1 MPHPPVPSS
10 LIWACP
16 DLEAGVG
23 SQEGLGI
30 PVGLHMVGV
39 GQSFQDNYGMQGQ
52 GATGPF
58 RLGSTPAPGWWLV
71 EGRLGWI
78 LQMEMG
84 LKLQVEA
91 RGPGKGEEG
100 FIDKE

>member
-1 MPHPPVPSS
+1 MGCRAREPQGLSGQ
-10 LIWACP
+10 
-16 DLEAGVG
+16 AGLQPQAG
-23 SQEGLGI
+23 GK
-30 PVGLHMVGV
+30 
-39 GQSFQDNYGMQGQ
+39 
-52 GATGPF
+52 A
-58 RLGSTPAPGWWLV
+58 AV

>member
-1 MPHPPVPSS
+1 M
-10 LIWACP
+10 WAVRR
-16 DLEAGVG
+16 AWV
-23 SQEGLGI
+23 I

-52 GATGPF
+52 GAAGPF
-58 RLGSTPAPGWWLV
+58 RSGRTPAPGWWLGSCGGQV
-71 EGRLGWI
+71 GMDPADGDGAQTAGR
-78 LQMEMG
+78 
-84 LKLQVEA
+84 EA